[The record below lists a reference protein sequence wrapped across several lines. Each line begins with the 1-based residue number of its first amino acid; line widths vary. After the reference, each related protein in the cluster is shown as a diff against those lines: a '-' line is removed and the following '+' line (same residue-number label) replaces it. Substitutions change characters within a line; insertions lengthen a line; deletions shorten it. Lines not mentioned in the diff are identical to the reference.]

1 MTNYKK
7 QALTIAVAAAAAS
20 RSNSDAAWFG
30 NTDEKVAQ
38 QRPRDY
44 AEQATEVIQ
53 GTLNEAVPGAKNTL
67 QEGLGQIGNMASHQA
82 ATAKES
88 IQHATE
94 YVWKH
99 ANNQTKSESS
109 SEWTE
114 ATQTLPQHA
123 RDTGSTNLEHSVGN
137 VSEFASRS
145 VHDWKDWSQES
156 GNDIN
161 PNLCHWDQNWKD
173 DYQDRSPNTRD
184 KVQVHRGKIKEI
196 ISDTESV
203 VTSQISNVS
212 SSTAEY
218 IQDKLTNAVYEIR
231 NAVGEASYWVEDLLA
246 SASEEAA
253 SAVDNI
259 HVPNLD
265 EAVME

>member
-20 RSNSDAAWFG
+20 RPNSDAAWFG
-30 NTDEKVAQ
+30 NTDEKVVQ
-38 QRPRDY
+38 ERQWDY
-44 AEQATEVIQ
+44 AEQATQVIQ
-53 GTLNEAVPGAKNTL
+53 VTLNEAVPGAKNTL
-67 QEGLGQIGNMASHQA
+67 QEGLGQIGNIASHHA

-88 IQHATE
+88 IQHAAE

-99 ANNQTKSESS
+99 ASKPTKSESS

-123 RDTGSTNLEHSVGN
+123 RDAGPTNLENSVGN
-137 VSEFASRS
+137 VSELASRS
-145 VHDWKDWSQES
+145 VNNWKDWSQES

-161 PNLCHWDQNWKD
+161 PNLCHSDQNWKD
-173 DYQDRSPNTRD
+173 DYQGRSPNTRD
-184 KVQVHRGKIKEI
+184 KVPVHRGNFKEN
-196 ISDTESV
+196 ISDTGSV
-203 VTSQISNVS
+203 VTSKISNVS
-212 SSTAEY
+212 SSTTEY
-218 IQDKLTNAVYEIR
+218 IQFKLMNAVYSVR